1 MADMNSDQSF
11 QSPNSLMPS
20 TPLQLSGFLTGD
32 TIQVRGNTGNLKFS
46 VQFSVQE
53 KQTYDHEN
61 RSILNSLDA
70 NACFAENHSCANSSF
85 SSYMT
90 PNDVQEV
97 EDHGNEATHS
107 CETRISGE
115 SHIVTRLRSGVI
127 SRPVTYF
134 PRIPLSSSRSLIRR
148 CGKERPRKKKC
159 DMFERVLRRH
169 SCPIR
174 PCTERVLRRHSC
186 PIRPC
191 TSYAFF
197 VMAAWG
203 SANSSSFGER
213 SKQLGRMWCQLPRNE
228 KKLYEK
234 MAMKDN
240 ARYKRKCSQLTG
252 KPLRALQK
260 GSR

>member
-32 TIQVRGNTGNLKFS
+32 TIQVRGDTGNLKFS

-53 KQTYDHEN
+53 KQTYGHEN

-70 NACFAENHSCANSSF
+70 NACFPENHSCANSSF

-90 PNDVQEV
+90 PNDIQEV
-97 EDHGNEATHS
+97 EDHGNEVTHS

-148 CGKERPRKKKC
+148 CGKESSRKKKC
-159 DMFERVLRRH
+159 DMF
-169 SCPIR
+169 
-174 PCTERVLRRHSC
+174 ERVLRRHSC

-203 SANSSSFGER
+203 SAQSSSFGER

-240 ARYKRKCSQLTG
+240 ARYKRQCSQLMG